1 MTSASNGNIHR
12 AMVFWDHLGEIILVQ
27 AWWRKRIA
35 LVKFTGIKSKIITCQ
50 SVVRMWRDM
59 RQLAYVKRVAKR
71 VKEHIS
77 TLRWATLQKECSAR
91 GIRTHGRGRTK
102 DVLRYEL
109 QLKMIE
115 EELSKAMID
124 G

>member
-1 MTSASNGNIHR
+1 
-12 AMVFWDHLGEIILVQ
+12 
-27 AWWRKRIA
+27 
-35 LVKFTGIKSKIITCQ
+35 
-50 SVVRMWRDM
+50 M

-124 G
+124 GQESDPEDGEYEHDSYVEI